1 MKLTDIDIAFV
12 PGMRP
17 HVKVKFD
24 KPISQADP
32 IYVAGREKQYDVWV
46 YRGEDGDYVHCGV
59 EQKPKQTMLKTN
71 RVRMHDGWHTT
82 YELQPTNAVAVNAM
96 LRMMDPVMDV
106 VIDDPE
112 RGLIS
117 GHVDVA
123 AVAKL
128 LYARYSGQQADVE
141 APAMACIEWPSGIR
155 VYEPVVA
162 LWDGQSQWKAEAN
175 RPEDK
180 IVWLCTPDDK
190 LTPILRAVQ
199 AMENQP
205 TNGIDNPTRPL

>member
-12 PGMRP
+12 PDKRP

-32 IYVAGREKQYDVWV
+32 LYVAGKEKDFDVWV
-46 YRGEDGDYVHCGV
+46 YRGEDGEYVHCGV
-59 EQKPKQTMLKTN
+59 EQKPTQTTLKTN
-71 RVRMHDGWHTT
+71 RVRMRDGLHTT
-82 YELQPTNAVAVNAM
+82 YDLHPTNAVAVNAM
-96 LRMMDPVMDV
+96 LRMCDPVMDV

-128 LYARYSGQQADVE
+128 LYARYSGAEEEGQE

-155 VYEPVVA
+155 VYEPVLAV
-162 LWDGQSQWKAEAN
+162 WDRDGCWQAKAN

-190 LTPILRAVQ
+190 LTPILQAVQ
-199 AMENQP
+199 AMK
-205 TNGIDNPTRPL
+205 D